1 MILLPFLVCFQWI
14 LLFGASLDYLW
25 SFFKS
30 KLAHAPFTD
39 VHHVDVEGGTVL
51 CTAVVSDLPSTND
64 QFRWSHL
71 IFPWETIP
79 THPPPCCFEGVLS
92 QYSTTLS
99 EVWAWNQVNHP
110 DSTSIQILEGENRH
124 ENSLPL
130 KLTACYVHR
139 QFTSDPTVSSFPRTS
154 SSTSH
159 QFCEHSVY
167 SQYISCL
174 LNVSQSFMFI
184 TKWLWLPHLDVWDF

>member
-1 MILLPFLVCFQWI
+1 M
-14 LLFGASLDYLW
+14 
-25 SFFKS
+25 
-30 KLAHAPFTD
+30 
-39 VHHVDVEGGTVL
+39 L
-51 CTAVVSDLPSTND
+51 CTAVVSDLPSTHD